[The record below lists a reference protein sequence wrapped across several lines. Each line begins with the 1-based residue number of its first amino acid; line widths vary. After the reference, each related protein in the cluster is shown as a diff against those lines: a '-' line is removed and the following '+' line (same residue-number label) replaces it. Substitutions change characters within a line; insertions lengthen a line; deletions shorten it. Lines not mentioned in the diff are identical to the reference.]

1 MKKFVFALFFFSCCF
16 YVQAQ
21 VKNISYK
28 TYLGEKV
35 LCFSFI
41 VPVNKDK
48 AWELFTTDSQLIRW
62 NGQAANTKPAKSK
75 NGNSIS
81 NGDTKK
87 RPPSDSSYIK
97 LKTITYLEN
106 ESLTLKVDLSND
118 FSKTVQQEADDL
130 METVQFIDSGDG
142 KTTIISSMT
151 GWGKGEEWDKAY
163 NFFVIGNE
171 WKYNKFLSNFNAGFK
186 AK

>member
-1 MKKFVFALFFFSCCF
+1 
-16 YVQAQ
+16 VQAQ

-41 VPVNKDK
+41 VPVNKEK
-48 AWELFTTDSQLIRW
+48 AWKLFTTDSLLTRW
-62 NGQAANTKPAKSK
+62 IAPAVNTKPAKSK

-81 NGDTKK
+81 KDDTKK

-97 LKTITYLEN
+97 LKAITYLEN

-118 FSKTVQQEADDL
+118 FSKTVQQQADDL
-130 METVQFIDSGDG
+130 METVQFIDTGDG
-142 KTTIISSMT
+142 KTKIVSSMT
-151 GWGKGEEWDKAY
+151 GWGIGEEWDKVY
-163 NFFVIGNE
+163 NFFVTGNE
-171 WKYNKFLSNFNAGFK
+171 WKYNKFLGNFNAGFK